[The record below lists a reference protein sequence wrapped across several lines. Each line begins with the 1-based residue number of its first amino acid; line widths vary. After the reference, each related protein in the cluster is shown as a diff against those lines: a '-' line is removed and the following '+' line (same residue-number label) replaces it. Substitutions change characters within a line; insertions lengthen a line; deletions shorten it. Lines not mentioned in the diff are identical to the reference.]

1 MSVSEV
7 DSAVLQALSEI
18 WEEVLEVDGVTADDD
33 FFELGGDS
41 LLGVTMIGKARHAG
55 LSFSYQDLK
64 DNPVLGRLAA
74 VVAG

>member
-1 MSVSEV
+1 MPE
-7 DSAVLQALSEI
+7 ALQTLGEI
-18 WEEVLEVDGVTADDD
+18 WEEVLDVEGVTPEDD

-55 LSFSYQDLK
+55 LVFSFQDLR